1 MHPRQID
8 GASRPAVSGRI
19 LVPAPTMAWRRF
31 PGMLIPSCKR
41 PAPTM
46 QVLHHALC
54 SRISGLNMNPD
65 TDMMPLFA
73 RFSLISVL
81 LLSLG
86 GCNTTSVIRDFHL
99 ETDPPAK
106 PDKIAVVV
114 MIPDELQRLSTERVL
129 VEDINSSGGNA
140 RASSQIRGMRGRLTR
155 DKAEQALREWGAD
168 SVVVVFLR
176 GGMKG
181 EALERSDYYLVN
193 VGTGVSYNWFAPQFV
208 DVYTVVEG
216 PGFYDQERTLYVE
229 STYYDLRSE
238 EARWTIVTESKA
250 LEYRDTAKSISGKIV
265 RKMKRDGSL

>member
-19 LVPAPTMAWRRF
+19 LVPATTTACRRF
-31 PGMLIPSCKR
+31 PGTLIPSCKR

-46 QVLHHALC
+46 QVLHCALC

-86 GCNTTSVIRDFHL
+86 GCNTTSVIRDVQL

-168 SVVVVFLR
+168 SVVVVFLLR
-176 GGMKG
+176 VGKYSG
-181 EALERSDYYLVN
+181 LHVCVQLLLV
-193 VGTGVSYNWFAPQFV
+193 PQF
-208 DVYTVVEG
+208 G
-216 PGFYDQERTLYVE
+216 GFQDAHYLHVILWVHVPHLHGNILGHRFGR
-229 STYYDLRSE
+229 STDEPLVHS
-238 EARWTIVTESKA
+238 
-250 LEYRDTAKSISGKIV
+250 
-265 RKMKRDGSL
+265 